1 MFSCLVSWLDGHSLA
16 QTLFT
21 CLYLHQPNQIEDK
34 YLQSFSIAMLKLVN
48 IIRKFVTGARVYE
61 EEDFQPNIYNYNLCM
76 ELVDQKAVSML
87 KDCENDWT
95 KKLKDAE
102 GSSDLF
108 EETQAVLIRLK
119 FMRLLLQSLLLLFPS
134 KTYSPNEIEM
144 SEITKLLIAAADL
157 VQPFKKTVELG
168 TQPDK
173 SSEWHFNF
181 LVFGL
186 E

>member
-21 CLYLHQPNQIEDK
+21 CLYLHQPNRIEDK
-34 YLQSFSIAMLKLVN
+34 YLQSFSFAMLKLIN

-61 EEDFQPNIYNYNLCM
+61 EEDFQPNLYNYNLWVNM
-76 ELVDQKAVSML
+76 VDQKAVSML
-87 KDCENDWT
+87 KDCENDFT

-102 GSSDLF
+102 GNEELS
-108 EETQAVLIRLK
+108 EETQAVLTRLK
-119 FMRLLLQSLLLLFPS
+119 FMRLLLQSLLLLFPN
-134 KTYSPNEIEM
+134 KTFSPNEIEM
-144 SEITKLLIAAADL
+144 SEITKLLIGAADL
-157 VQPFKKTVELG
+157 IQPFKKSVELG

-173 SSEWHFNF
+173 SSEWGI
-181 LVFGL
+181 VT

>member
-21 CLYLHQPNQIEDK
+21 CLYLHQPNRIEDK
-34 YLQSFSIAMLKLVN
+34 YLQSFTIAMLKLIN

-61 EEDFQPNIYNYNLCM
+61 EEDFQPNIYNYNLCN

-102 GSSDLF
+102 GDSELSA
-108 EETQAVLIRLK
+108 ETQAVLTRIK
-119 FMRLLLQSLLLLFPS
+119 FMRLLLQSLLLLFPA

-144 SEITKLLIAAADL
+144 SEITKLLIMAAEQ
-157 VQPFKKTVELG
+157 VPNFKKTIELG

-173 SSEWHFNF
+173 ESKCTFR
-181 LVFGL
+181 
-186 E
+186 